1 MDSKTTPVTLE
12 QHKAISQLSKLLN
25 KATTIDQ
32 VQTYINAL
40 KMVVGDYEKTP
51 VEKQPATIF
60 IKERGQ
66 TRIYEK

>member
-1 MDSKTTPVTLE
+1 MIITLE

-32 VQTYINAL
+32 VQTYIEAL
-40 KMVVGDYEKTP
+40 KMVVGDYEKP
-51 VEKQPATIF
+51 LIQKKPATIF

-66 TRIYEK
+66 TRIYEKL